1 MVGIGSALVH
11 EWHESDKATDRLVRS
26 ALASLPKGRAGQYLG
41 RNPEALEAFRG
52 RKVKGLGLSERV
64 WHITEQAHN
73 EIVTALEQGISE
85 GLSAQELSREVR
97 KHLRDPKALFRRVR
111 DEGGTL
117 RPSIPMTLY
126 RRGSGVYKSAYK
138 NAMRL
143 TRTETNMAYRTAE
156 QERWQQL
163 DFVVGYEVKRSGTGY
178 PCELCDSLKG
188 KYPKS
193 FKWATWHPNC
203 RCYAVPIL
211 KTEDELFDDDPTAP
225 SVNEVTDLPEG
236 FRLWLKTNKERVQQA
251 TAPPAWIAQNAK
263 WINTTAKPTALT
275 PEQRERRKQIQEEA
289 KKNFS
294 GARIYN
300 GIELRITT
308 KGIKEYLN
316 QPHAEFHKK
325 NELAL
330 ALPKL
335 IADAKYIGYV
345 PNIKGKP
352 DIARVHLLETMIGS
366 TRSWIIVL
374 ENNLGGNT
382 FYSITDSPRVLD
394 GLIKKKD

>member
-73 EIVTALEQGISE
+73 EIATALEQGISE

-156 QERWQQL
+156 QTRWQAL

-225 SVNEVTDLPEG
+225 SINEVTDLPEG
-236 FRLWLKTNKERVQQA
+236 FR
-251 TAPPAWIAQNAK
+251 AWTKRNHDRLQSASARGSTPYWVRENRYIMQG
-263 WINTTAKPTALT
+263 ALT
-275 PEQRERRKQIQEEA
+275 QQQKAKRKEQQQGVRALYAGKRV
-289 KKNFS
+289 
-294 GARIYN
+294 YN
-300 GIELRITT
+300 EVDVLITN
-308 KGIKEYLN
+308 KGIKELFN
-316 QPHAEFHKK
+316 QPLAMYNEK
-325 NELAL
+325 NDFLMELGGRL
-330 ALPKL
+330 KE
-335 IADAKYIGYV
+335 AKYLGQTTYQKHND
-345 PNIKGKP
+345 NIVASHIFETYILGVVHWF
-352 DIARVHLLETMIGS
+352 IAREDLSGTICLH
-366 TRSWIIVL
+366 
-374 ENNLGGNT
+374 
-382 FYSITDSPRVLD
+382 SITDSDKVLR
-394 GLIKKKD
+394 GIKKKST